1 MSRVL
6 THGDGLDMH
15 GSDSGNRVA
24 NAGQS
29 ERACTS
35 QWQLGDHPSWVNVTG
50 DDESKLGAPNYCVVV
65 SSGSFLAMASSSRE
79 IEYNRPAFWTGTGIR
94 HHSVSSIQ
102 SFIFTRANNINVNA
116 GGRRTLPPSSD

>member
-15 GSDSGNRVA
+15 GSDSGNRLV

-35 QWQLGDHPSWVNVTG
+35 QSHLGDHPSWVNVTG
-50 DDESKLGAPNYCVVV
+50 DAERKPGAPNYCVPQV
-65 SSGSFLAMASSSRE
+65 L
-79 IEYNRPAFWTGTGIR
+79 
-94 HHSVSSIQ
+94 
-102 SFIFTRANNINVNA
+102 
-116 GGRRTLPPSSD
+116 

>member
-29 ERACTS
+29 ERARTS
-35 QWQLGDHPSWVNVTG
+35 QWHLGDHPSWVNITG
-50 DDESKLGAPNYCVVV
+50 DDERKLGVPHYCVIV

-79 IEYNRPAFWTGTGIR
+79 ILYRPAFWTGTGIR

-102 SFIFTRANNINVNA
+102 SFIFTRANNVNA
-116 GGRRTLPPSSD
+116 GSRRTLPPSSD